1 MTGVE
6 ILLLVIGVVFFVAS
20 FFIAE
25 KLSPS
30 ELGKIGELS
39 NEEIQKVM
47 ERELQ
52 KATASIGGRVEEKV
66 EEVLVK
72 TADSM
77 EEECNDK
84 IKAIGEY
91 SDTVIESMNKTHN
104 EIMFLYSM
112 LNDKHTE
119 LTQFSAKL
127 QELSSEIAKKD
138 EEIQKHLVLP
148 IAEEEQKQPP
158 KAAGKTTR
166 KSKAKAKAT
175 DIEKAAVKAI
185 EEEPKEMVF
194 QDFDEE
200 MDLEIDGEGQEDF
213 NHNEAI
219 LKLHKK
225 GKTAIEIARELALGL
240 GEVQLVIGLYEGNR
254 KK

>member
-52 KATASIGGRVEEKV
+52 RATASIGSRVEEKV
-66 EEVLVK
+66 DEVLVK

-77 EEECNDK
+77 EVECNDK

-119 LTQFSAKL
+119 LTQFSSRL

-148 IAEEEQKQPP
+148 VKTEEPQQPA
-158 KAAGKTTR
+158 KVVGKPGR
-166 KSKAKAKAT
+166 KPKAKAKEK
-175 DIEKAAVKAI
+175 EKAVEKPEL
-185 EEEPKEMVF
+185 EEERTAEP
-194 QDFDEE
+194 QDVIFEE
-200 MDLEIDGEGQEDF
+200 FGAEIEAEEKDDF

-219 LKLHKK
+219 LKLHKQ
-225 GKTAIEIARELALGL
+225 GKSAIEVARELALGL

>member
-52 KATASIGGRVEEKV
+52 RATASIGSRVEEKV

-77 EEECNDK
+77 ENECNDK

-112 LNDKHTE
+112 LNDKHAE
-119 LTQFSAKL
+119 LTQFSSKL

-138 EEIQKHLVLP
+138 EEIQKHLVFP
-148 IAEEEQKQPP
+148 VKVEEVQPP
-158 KAAGKTTR
+158 KPAGKPGR
-166 KSKAKAKAT
+166 KPKAKAKEK
-175 DIEKAAVKAI
+175 EKAPEKVEI
-185 EEEPKEMVF
+185 EAEEGLKDVLF
-194 QDFDEE
+194 EE
-200 MDLEIDGEGQEDF
+200 FNAEIEADDREDF
-213 NHNEAI
+213 NHNEEI
-219 LKLHKK
+219 LKLHKQ
-225 GKTAIEIARELALGL
+225 GKSAIEIARELALGL